1 MAFVRKKVK
10 TFKWPV
16 EVQEPSD
23 TKPGEFEK
31 SEFTAIFNRVAR
43 SVITGMADEDEND
56 LLELI
61 LAGWEGI
68 EEEDGTP
75 IVFTKKALKEF
86 ADDPYWIKAVINA
99 YTATYNEA
107 EAGN

>member
-16 EVQEPSD
+16 EVKEPSESD
-23 TKPGEFEK
+23 PGKFD
-31 SEFTAIFNRVAR
+31 SHEFTAIFNRVSR
-43 SVITGMADEDEND
+43 SVIQKLSDEDEMS
-56 LLELI
+56 LLRMI

-68 EEEDGTP
+68 EEEDGSSVT
-75 IVFTKKALKEF
+75 FDKKTLEEF
-86 ADDPYWIKAVINA
+86 ADDPFWIKAVVAA
-99 YTATYNEA
+99 YTASFTEA

>member
-10 TFKWPV
+10 NFKWPV
-16 EVQEPSD
+16 EVKEPSE
-23 TKPGEFEK
+23 TTPGKFD
-31 SEFTAIFNRVAR
+31 SHEFTAIFNRVAR
-43 SVITGMADEDEND
+43 SVITNMADEDENA
-56 LLELI
+56 LLNLI

-75 IVFTKKALKEF
+75 IVFDKKTLKEF

>member
-16 EVQEPSD
+16 EVKEPSE
-23 TKPGEFEK
+23 TKAGTFDGH
-31 SEFTAIFNRVAR
+31 EFTAIFNRVSR
-43 SVITGMADEDEND
+43 SVITDMAGEDENA
-56 LLELI
+56 LLNLI

-75 IVFTKKALKEF
+75 IVFGEKTLAEF

-107 EAGN
+107 EAKN